1 MGRVKKVTPEFEST
15 ARPVARTAKKTLS
28 KEELLTSIR
37 LSIKCKNETQKK
49 LINTIKDNDVTIC
62 TGVAGTGKTLI
73 SVYEA
78 LNLFKTYPNIYKE
91 IKLVKS
97 ITQLKNEEL
106 GTLPGDEK
114 DKLKFHM
121 MSFLDAF
128 HKLIGE
134 DLTNKLIES
143 GLIKMEVFGAIRGRS
158 FTNSIIIIDEFQN
171 ISKDNAKTFLTRF
184 SEDTKVIVLGD
195 SGQIDL
201 KNKKDSALEPLINK
215 VNKKPTEGVGIVVFD
230 KADVVRHRLTSYF
243 IDIFEE
249 IILDDEPKKVTTE
262 TIPKTTKATPLGKG
276 QYIGNFKSHKNAG
289 KMTWLRKLKIF
300 FKRRFK

>member
-1 MGRVKKVTPEFEST
+1 MARPKKVTPEFE
-15 ARPVARTAKKTLS
+15 AVAPVSRTAKKVLS
-28 KEELLTSIR
+28 KEELLTNIR

-78 LNLFKTYPNIYKE
+78 LTLFKAHPNIYKE

-201 KNKKDSALEPLINK
+201 KNKKDSALEPLVNK
-215 VNKKPTEGVGIVVFD
+215 VKNKPVEGVDIVVFD
-230 KADVVRHRLTSYF
+230 KSDVVRHRLTSYF
-243 IDIFEE
+243 IDVFEE
-249 IILDDEPKKVTTE
+249 IIADDEPKNRLLE
-262 TIPKTTKATPLGKG
+262 TNPKATKPKPLGQG
-276 QYIGNFKSHKNAG
+276 NYIGNFKLGNKDN
-289 KMTWLRKLKIF
+289 KITWLRKLKIF

>member
-1 MGRVKKVTPEFEST
+1 MGRPRKVTGETSVPQTRSVKQPLT
-15 ARPVARTAKKTLS
+15 
-28 KEELLTSIR
+28 KEQLLQNIR

-49 LINTIKDNDVTIC
+49 LIHTIKNNDVTIC

-78 LNLFKTYPNIYKE
+78 LNLFKLHPETYKE

-134 DLTNKLIES
+134 DLTNKLIEA

-215 VNKKPTEGVGIVVFD
+215 VKNRPVEGVDIVVFD

-243 IDIFEE
+243 IDVFES
-249 IILDDEPKKVTTE
+249 IIADDEPKVQNNQKPRQE
-262 TIPKTTKATPLGKG
+262 NTIKGKPSV
-276 QYIGNFKSHKNAG
+276 GNNG
-289 KMTWLRKLKIF
+289 KKIVWFRKLKIF
-300 FKRRFK
+300 LKRTFK

>member
-1 MGRVKKVTPEFEST
+1 MARLKKVNTELDNITPVS
-15 ARPVARTAKKTLS
+15 RTAKKTLS
-28 KEELLTSIR
+28 KEELLTSIK

-49 LINTIKDNDVTIC
+49 LMNAIKDSDVTIC

-73 SVYEA
+73 SVYQA
-78 LNLFKTYPNIYKE
+78 LTLFKSNPNTYKE

-171 ISKDNAKTFLTRF
+171 ISKDNGKTFLTRF
-184 SEDTKVIVLGD
+184 SDDTKVIVLGD

-215 VNKKPTEGVGIVVFD
+215 VVKKPTEGVSVVVFD
-230 KADVVRHRLTSYF
+230 KSEVVRHRLTSYF
-243 IDIFEE
+243 IDIFES
-249 IILDDEPKKVTTE
+249 ITSDDEPKPNIKADQSKVIKVNPRMVNE
-262 TIPKTTKATPLGKG
+262 GGKRKKP
-276 QYIGNFKSHKNAG
+276 Y
-289 KMTWLRKLKIF
+289 TWYRKFKIF
-300 FKRRFK
+300 LSRLFK

>member
-1 MGRVKKVTPEFEST
+1 MGRPRKVTPELEKT
-15 ARPVARTAKKTLS
+15 TNTRTVKKTLT
-28 KEELLTSIR
+28 KEELLASIK

-73 SVYEA
+73 SVYKA
-78 LNLFKTYPNIYKE
+78 LLLFKSYPEIYKE

-106 GTLPGDEK
+106 GTLPGDER

-134 DLTNKLIES
+134 DLTNKLIEA

-215 VNKKPTEGVGIVVFD
+215 VKNKPIEGVGIVVFD
-230 KADVVRHRLTSYF
+230 KSDVVRHRLTSYF
-243 IDIFEE
+243 IDIFES
-249 IILDDEPKKVTTE
+249 IILDDEPKQQQVNNIK
-262 TIPKTTKATPLGKG
+262 PKPIKQHNKKF
-276 QYIGNFKSHKNAG
+276 NWF
-289 KMTWLRKLKIF
+289 RKIQIF
-300 FKRRFK
+300 FKRKFK

>member
-1 MGRVKKVTPEFEST
+1 MARPKKITTESESPRPTNRVTKKV
-15 ARPVARTAKKTLS
+15 LS
-28 KEELLTSIR
+28 KEELLNNVR

-49 LINTIKDNDVTIC
+49 LINAIKDNDVTIC

-73 SVYEA
+73 SVYKA
-78 LNLFKTYPNIYKE
+78 LLLFKTHPEIYKE

-134 DLTNKLIES
+134 DLTNKLIEA

-184 SEDTKVIVLGD
+184 SDDTKVIVLGD

-201 KNKKDSALEPLINK
+201 KNKKDSALESLINK
-215 VNKKPTEGVGIVVFD
+215 VNSKPVEGVEVIVFD
-230 KADVVRHRLTSYF
+230 KSDVVRHRLTSYF
-243 IDIFEE
+243 IDIFES
-249 IILDDEPKKVTTE
+249 IMLDDEPKTQKPKVE
-262 TIPKTTKATPLGKG
+262 SGKIIKVEPRYVKEG
-276 QYIGNFKSHKNAG
+276 VKKLNWF
-289 KMTWLRKLKIF
+289 RKLKIF
-300 FKRRFK
+300 FKRNFN

>member
-1 MGRVKKVTPEFEST
+1 MGRPRKVTGETSVPQTRST
-15 ARPVARTAKKTLS
+15 KQPLT
-28 KEELLTSIR
+28 KEQLLQNIR

-49 LINTIKDNDVTIC
+49 LIHTIKNNDVTIC

-78 LNLFKTYPNIYKE
+78 LNLFKLHPETYKE

-134 DLTNKLIES
+134 DLTNKLIEA

-215 VNKKPTEGVGIVVFD
+215 VKNRPVEGVDIVVFD

-243 IDIFEE
+243 IDVFES
-249 IILDDEPKKVTTE
+249 IIADDEPKVQNNQKPRQE
-262 TIPKTTKATPLGKG
+262 NTIKGKPS
-276 QYIGNFKSHKNAG
+276 IGNNG
-289 KMTWLRKLKIF
+289 KKLVWFRKLKIF
-300 FKRRFK
+300 LKRTFK

>member
-1 MGRVKKVTPEFEST
+1 MGRPKKVTTDSENLKPINRVT
-15 ARPVARTAKKTLS
+15 KRVLS
-28 KEELLTSIR
+28 KEELLNNIR

-49 LINTIKDNDVTIC
+49 LINTIKDNDVTVC

-73 SVYEA
+73 SVYKA
-78 LNLFKTYPNIYKE
+78 LLLFKTYPNIYKE

-134 DLTNKLIES
+134 DLTNKLIEA

-171 ISKDNAKTFLTRF
+171 ISKDNGKTFLTRF

-201 KNKKDSALEPLINK
+201 KNKKDSALEPLVDKIIKN
-215 VNKKPTEGVGIVVFD
+215 PTEGVSVVIFD
-230 KADVVRHRLTSYF
+230 KSEVVRHRLTSYF
-243 IDIFEE
+243 INIFES
-249 IILDDEPKKVTTE
+249 IMLDDEPKSQKPKVE
-262 TIPKTTKATPLGKG
+262 SDKVIRVEPRYVKESSKK
-276 QYIGNFKSHKNAG
+276 IN
-289 KMTWLRKLKIF
+289 WLRKLKIF
-300 FKRRFK
+300 FKRKFK

>member
-1 MGRVKKVTPEFEST
+1 MGRVKKVVVENS
-15 ARPVARTAKKTLS
+15 RPQTRLIKQPLTKEQLLQNIKLS
-28 KEELLTSIR
+28 V
-37 LSIKCKNETQKK
+37 KCKNETQKK
-49 LINTIKDNDVTIC
+49 LIHAIKNNDVTIC

-78 LNLFKTYPNIYKE
+78 LNLFKLHPETYKE

-134 DLTNKLIES
+134 DLTNKLIEA

-215 VNKKPTEGVGIVVFD
+215 VKNKPIEGVGIVVFD
-230 KADVVRHRLTSYF
+230 KSDVVRHRLTSYF
-243 IDIFEE
+243 IDVFES
-249 IILDDEPKKVTTE
+249 IIADDEPKLQNNQKSKQIDNV
-262 TIPKTTKATPLGKG
+262 KTKTKFSNNRKKLVW
-276 QYIGNFKSHKNAG
+276 F
-289 KMTWLRKLKIF
+289 RKLKIF
-300 FKRRFK
+300 LKRTFK

>member
-1 MGRVKKVTPEFEST
+1 MARPKKVTPEFE
-15 ARPVARTAKKTLS
+15 AVVPVSRTAKKVLS
-28 KEELLTSIR
+28 KEELLTNIR
-37 LSIKCKNETQKK
+37 LSLKCKNETQKK
-49 LINTIKDNDVTIC
+49 LINTIRDNEVTIC

-78 LNLFKTYPNIYKE
+78 LTLFKAHPNIYKE

-171 ISKDNAKTFLTRF
+171 ISKDNGKTFLTRF

-201 KNKKDSALEPLINK
+201 RNKKDSALEPLINK
-215 VNKKPTEGVGIVVFD
+215 VNKKPIEGVGVVVFD

-249 IILDDEPKKVTTE
+249 IIADDEPKKITTE
-262 TIPKTTKATPLGKG
+262 NNPKITKPKPLGKG
-276 QYIGNFKSHKNAG
+276 NYLGNFKFENKRSKF
-289 KMTWLRKLKIF
+289 TWLRKLKIF

>member
-1 MGRVKKVTPEFEST
+1 MGRPRKVTGETSVPQTRST
-15 ARPVARTAKKTLS
+15 KQPLT
-28 KEELLTSIR
+28 KEQLLQNIR

-49 LINTIKDNDVTIC
+49 LIHTIKNNDVTIC

-78 LNLFKTYPNIYKE
+78 LNLFKLHPETYKE

-134 DLTNKLIES
+134 DLTNKLIEA

-215 VNKKPTEGVGIVVFD
+215 VKNRPVEGVDIVVFD

-243 IDIFEE
+243 IDVFES
-249 IILDDEPKKVTTE
+249 IIADDEPKVQNNQKPRQENTIKVK
-262 TIPKTTKATPLGKG
+262 PRMVNNGKKLVW
-276 QYIGNFKSHKNAG
+276 F
-289 KMTWLRKLKIF
+289 RKLKIF
-300 FKRRFK
+300 LKRTFK